1 MTLKSSARPLA
12 SAVVYKKE
20 SVSKMDTQKRG
31 IVMGFR
37 FRKSVNLGGVRFT
50 ASKSGVSTSVGG
62 KGFRVT
68 KHANGKVSSTAS
80 IPGTGISYTSNLS
93 SSKSFNSEEPED
105 YHGYS
110 QYTDNSDFPEEDDR
124 PAFLPK
130 EVIDSLNLDAFLAY
144 SENFLSWAKK
154 LGTNGY
160 YVTPEEFEEVRKI
173 VRYINESTA
182 ARQDPN
188 FEKNRRA
195 AQKLAE
201 KEKAKE
207 LAQQQA
213 AQKLAEKEKAKEL
226 AQQQAAQKLA
236 EKEKAKEL
244 AQRQAAQ
251 KLAEKE
257 KTKELAQQQAAQK
270 LAEKEKA
277 KELAQRQAAQKL
289 DKREQHG
296 DDPSKKPGC
305 WSVFFSIFFVCFM
318 IMSGAFEQPHV
329 ALIAFLI
336 CFILT
341 LPIPALLSFWERMKL
356 TKNWR
361 IGLICLVFFFGGGI
375 ASKEATNPVADM
387 LDISLPSSISSS
399 QSSTASSTPAVVS
412 SSTQSATES
421 SSIPSTVSSE
431 VALSASSEVVVP
443 PVSSSAAPQE
453 TSPESVSAPKEE
465 QKTMV
470 WIADGGTKYHRRS
483 SCSNM
488 KNPQQ
493 IELEQAISWGY
504 ESCKRCH

>member
-173 VRYINESTA
+173 IRYINESTE
-182 ARQDPN
+182 ARKDPN

-195 AQKLAE
+195 AQKLAA

-207 LAQQQA
+207 IAQQQA

-226 AQQQAAQKLA
+226 TQQQAAQKLA
-236 EKEKAKEL
+236 EKERLSQVATLQTALQNNKVTAK
-244 AQRQAAQ
+244 Q
-251 KLAEKE
+251 KVGVLPV
-257 KTKELAQQQAAQK
+257 L
-270 LAEKEKA
+270 
-277 KELAQRQAAQKL
+277 
-289 DKREQHG
+289 
-296 DDPSKKPGC
+296 C
-305 WSVFFSIFFVCFM
+305 SIFFFFCM
-318 IMSGAFEQPHV
+318 LLSGTFQHPHI

-341 LPIPALLSFWERMKL
+341 LPIRFLFDLWERIKL
-356 TKNWR
+356 PKEWR
-361 IGLICLVFFFGGGI
+361 VGLICIVFFWGSYL
-375 ASKEATNPVADM
+375 ASPTF
-387 LDISLPSSISSS
+387 L
-399 QSSTASSTPAVVS
+399 
-412 SSTQSATES
+412 
-421 SSIPSTVSSE
+421 
-431 VALSASSEVVVP
+431 
-443 PVSSSAAPQE
+443 
-453 TSPESVSAPKEE
+453 
-465 QKTMV
+465 
-470 WIADGGTKYHRRS
+470 
-483 SCSNM
+483 
-488 KNPQQ
+488 
-493 IELEQAISWGY
+493 
-504 ESCKRCH
+504 

>member
-1 MTLKSSARPLA
+1 MHRCAIY
-12 SAVVYKKE
+12 YKKE

-50 ASKSGVSTSVGG
+50 ASKSGVSTSIGG

-68 KHANGKVSSTAS
+68 KHANGKISSTAS

-93 SSKSFNSEEPED
+93 SSKSFNSEEPKD
-105 YHGYS
+105 YHEYS

-173 VRYINESTA
+173 IRYINESTE
-182 ARQDPN
+182 ARKDPN

-195 AQKLAE
+195 AQKLAAKEKAKEIAQQQAAQKLAE

-207 LAQQQA
+207 LTQQQA

-226 AQQQAAQKLA
+226 AQQQAAQNLA

-244 AQRQAAQ
+244 
-251 KLAEKE
+251 
-257 KTKELAQQQAAQK
+257 TQQQAAQK
-270 LAEKEKA
+270 LAEKERLSQVATLQTALQNNKVTA
-277 KELAQRQAAQKL
+277 KQKVGVL
-289 DKREQHG
+289 
-296 DDPSKKPGC
+296 PVLC
-305 WSVFFSIFFVCFM
+305 SIFFFFCM
-318 IMSGAFEQPHV
+318 LLSGTFQHPHI

-341 LPIPALLSFWERMKL
+341 LPIRFLFDLWERIKL
-356 TKNWR
+356 PKEWR
-361 IGLICLVFFFGGGI
+361 VGLICIVFFWGSYL
-375 ASKEATNPVADM
+375 ASPTF
-387 LDISLPSSISSS
+387 L
-399 QSSTASSTPAVVS
+399 
-412 SSTQSATES
+412 
-421 SSIPSTVSSE
+421 
-431 VALSASSEVVVP
+431 
-443 PVSSSAAPQE
+443 
-453 TSPESVSAPKEE
+453 
-465 QKTMV
+465 
-470 WIADGGTKYHRRS
+470 
-483 SCSNM
+483 
-488 KNPQQ
+488 
-493 IELEQAISWGY
+493 
-504 ESCKRCH
+504 